1 MSEVNDEISILYFLT
16 NIFLIW
22 KVCILYIILYC
33 ILVAKN
39 VIYLMF
45 SVNRPSTRSL
55 ASPFY
60 PPFQAIKTE
69 LGTVIIQGE
78 SGGTAEIP

>member
-1 MSEVNDEISILYFLT
+1 
-16 NIFLIW
+16 
-22 KVCILYIILYC
+22 
-33 ILVAKN
+33 
-39 VIYLMF
+39 MF

-55 ASPFY
+55 ASLFY

-69 LGTVIIQGE
+69 LGTVIIQDE